1 MSSVLHVK
9 PEEMDTTEK
18 RGRYTVGI
26 IGCGQGC
33 VLYATVFADA
43 GFRVICVDAD
53 QTVVKLFT
61 KGKVPFIRHE
71 LESKLKNFV
80 RTSQL
85 SATNDIKKAVSQ
97 SDIIMITTTVKIDE
111 KKKADYSEIES
122 VSKQVGSALRRGSL
136 VIFGGIAG
144 FGFTEEVLKQ
154 ILENTSGFKVG
165 ADFGL
170 AYSPI
175 QLSDGHTTKLLT
187 DQELKVAALEKNSL
201 DSASIILETITK
213 RSVKKTLNVKTTEL
227 ATLFK
232 AAQRDASLAFAN
244 EFAIFC
250 EKVGWDYL
258 EVLRFLEMDVE
269 NTSSLPTLPEENSRI
284 ETYLLLEDADNLNTK
299 LRILTIAK
307 KINEE
312 MVRHAANLTQKAL
325 RSCGKTLRRTRIA
338 LLGIAKTPNMK
349 TSPKTATRKLAEILE
364 TKGAKVSLHDPYFS
378 ETELADIPFSF
389 KRSLNEALEGA
400 DCAIILTGHDHFKRL
415 NLKKLKAIMKMPA
428 AVVDFEGIIDPDKVE
443 KEGFIYRGLGRGAWK
458 K

>member
-9 PEEMDTTEK
+9 PEEMDTAEK

-26 IGCGQGC
+26 IGCGQRG

-61 KGKVPFIRHE
+61 KGKVPFIKHE

-97 SDIIMITTTVKIDE
+97 SDIIVITTNVKIDE

-175 QLSDGHTTKLLT
+175 QLLDDHTAKLLT
-187 DQELKVAALEKNSL
+187 DEELKVAALEKNSL
-201 DSASIILETITK
+201 NSASIILEAITR
-213 RSVKKTLNVKTTEL
+213 RSVRKTLNVKTTEL
-227 ATLFK
+227 ATLFM

-258 EVLRFLEMDVE
+258 EVLRFLEVDVE
-269 NTSSLPTLPEENSRI
+269 NTSSLPMLPEENSRI

-299 LRILTIAK
+299 LRILAVARK
-307 KINEE
+307 MNEQ

-325 RSCGKTLRRTRIA
+325 RSCGKTLRRARIA
-338 LLGIAKTPNMK
+338 LLGIARAPNMK
-349 TSPKTATRKLAEILE
+349 TSPKTVTRKLAEILE